1 MITIAVISAVIL
13 VLLALPITTVD
24 AALRR
29 SEAHSELAEAW
40 AFLRLLVFS
49 LFALVVGQAL
59 APVGYL
65 WWVNVLLAIAITL
78 ATVIL
83 TQLGSKWLNRTKVG
97 ATLMLGLQPLIR
109 QVNFLFTP
117 LSGPIAEK
125 PEEFEQEL
133 IESVEDFT
141 ETIARE
147 IMVPRIDMVSVTAET
162 DLAAAMSVFLGRGFS
177 RLPVLGKSVDD
188 VVGVLYLKDVARVGY
203 EQPAQLSVGNA
214 ATLMRQAIF
223 VPESKPVDDLLK
235 QMQTSSVHMAIV
247 VDEYG
252 GVAGLVTMEDVI
264 EEIVGEISD
273 EYDREVP
280 DVVQL
285 GEGRFLVNARYSLT
299 DLGELFELELET
311 EMVDSVGGLV
321 AMELGQLPKLGDS
334 VRFSGLTF
342 TVDRIEPKR
351 KRLIT
356 LTVERTPEA
365 DSAIDSFSEEKS

>member
-1 MITIAVISAVIL
+1 MSALAVISSVLLA
-13 VLLALPITTVD
+13 LLALPITTVD

-40 AFLRLLVFS
+40 AFLRLVVFS

-65 WWVNVLLAIAITL
+65 WWVNVLLAVAITL
-78 ATVIL
+78 ATVTL
-83 TQLGSKWLNRTKVG
+83 TQLGSKWLNRTKAG
-97 ATLMLGLQPLIR
+97 GTLMLALQPLIR
-109 QVNFLFTP
+109 QVNLLFAP
-117 LSGPIAEK
+117 LSGPAAEK

-133 IESVEDFT
+133 LESVEEFT

-147 IMVPRIDMVSVTAET
+147 IMVPRIDMVTISAET
-162 DLAAAMSVFLGRGFS
+162 NLAGAMTLFLSRGFS

-188 VVGVLYLKDVARVGY
+188 VRGVLYLKDVARVGF
-203 EQPAQLSVGNA
+203 ERPEKLEADSA
-214 ATLMRQAIF
+214 AVLMRPAIF
-223 VPESKPVDDLLK
+223 VPESKPVDDLLR
-235 QMQTSSVHMAIV
+235 QMQSSSVHMAIV

-273 EYDREVP
+273 EYDRELP
-280 DVVQL
+280 EIEQL
-285 GEGRFLVNARYSLT
+285 ADGSYLVNARLSLA

-311 EMVDSVGGLV
+311 EVVDSVGGLV
-321 AMELGQLPKLGDS
+321 AMELGQLPRLGDS
-334 VRFSGLTF
+334 VEVAGLTF
-342 TVDRIEPKR
+342 TVDRIEPRR

-356 LTVERTPEA
+356 LTVSRTAAA
-365 DSAIDSFSEEKS
+365 DSAFESFSEEKS